1 MFFTQKRQE
10 YKQNI
15 QKVIQKWFPDEKIM
29 GLDNSSD
36 ALNILRRAGSQKQKE
51 VFYRNKRSF
60 LLAEDLQFIK
70 NEVMKNLFYLLT
82 IIFTVKIFVIKYIK
96 IF

>member
-1 MFFTQKRQE
+1 
-10 YKQNI
+10 
-15 QKVIQKWFPDEKIM
+15 M

-60 LLAEDLQFIK
+60 LLAEDLTFIY
-70 NEVMKNLFYLLT
+70 NENVKTIFYLH
-82 IIFTVKIFVIKYIK
+82 KNR
-96 IF
+96 